1 MIVFG
6 EIKALTEKIF
16 CVNINL
22 LILKGVEGL
31 NRFKNLLKQ
40 RYFKELFSSYGIM
53 LCALFVIYIITFVV
67 TNNIIVVE
75 RENILSYMS
84 LNTRTK
90 LDNEILRV
98 EQMAIQIAA
107 QKEVKELIEDPPQNE
122 FIYNDYEIFQYLQ
135 SLMALDANLDNIY
148 LYRKGTDKIISANSV
163 TSLEDF
169 YASVHK
175 SADYTKETWMSFLEK
190 NHAKTLTVLPSSNEG
205 KNFIAYVNSF
215 PFSPVNSA
223 KVQLVVLLDT
233 DEITNMALKTEE
245 LQCEQF
251 VIANKKGEVVF
262 SYGDLVPQEKLSEYL
277 LKSDKKVIKDK
288 IGGRKIVAESRKS
301 DVISW
306 QYVTI
311 VSRDIYNRQIKN
323 LGLAIFL
330 CALIY
335 FAIGVSL
342 IYFFSKRNYEPLE
355 RLITNFKKF
364 ETESGDKILNGEFD
378 AITEKINAVYNDNKE
393 LQKLNEKNIDKLQ
406 SDYLKS
412 ILDNIINRENFARNH
427 SPENYGIEISSNIF
441 SVILIKIENI
451 NEFGEV
457 SEMGLAPDLMRY
469 SIANVVCE
477 LIGMQKCKGYS
488 ITLQND
494 SMAAVVNF
502 PNDASKEE
510 GRRTLFQIMS
520 DLRGFFEEHYHS
532 YLSLS
537 STADLRPIEDLNIC
551 YAEASEAMEYRLIR
565 GKNHIIFYDEVKDKL
580 DDYIYGTDT
589 EEQLISNLK
598 AGNFDAVKKII
609 DRLFAENVYGEKIT
623 VDAMR
628 SFVFDL
634 ARTLLKN
641 IPHGYGYSISLDKIM
656 TDTASENHEKFLAAA
671 KSYCT
676 AICENSEKPLSE
688 KIMEY
693 VEANYVKQELGVNML
708 GEVFDLAPSYLSRL
722 FKEQTGKAL
731 PTYIHKVRIARS
743 KELLIKDLTM
753 EEIANRVGYFSAD
766 SFGRIFK
773 RLEGIT
779 PGKYRK
785 QTLGSAYIEE

>member
-1 MIVFG
+1 M
-6 EIKALTEKIF
+6 
-16 CVNINL
+16 
-22 LILKGVEGL
+22 

-67 TNNIIVVE
+67 TNNIIMVE

-90 LDNEILRV
+90 MDNEILRV

-107 QKEVKELIEDPPQNE
+107 QKEVKQLIEEPAQKE
-122 FIYNDYEIFQYLQ
+122 FTYNDYEIFQYLQ
-135 SLMALDANLDNIY
+135 SLMALDANIENIY

-163 TSLEDF
+163 TSLDDF

-175 SADYTKETWMSFLEK
+175 DDKYTKEKWVSFLEGH
-190 NHAKTLTVLPSSNEG
+190 HAKTLNVLPSSAAG
-205 KNFIAYVNSF
+205 KSFIAYTNSF
-215 PFSPVNSA
+215 PYTPVNSS

-233 DEITNMALKTEE
+233 NEITNMALKTEE

-251 VIANKKGEVVF
+251 VIANRAGDVVF
-262 SYGDLVPQEKLSEYL
+262 SYGDLVPEEKISEYL
-277 LKSDKKVIKDK
+277 KKSDKRVIKDK
-288 IGGRKIVAESRKS
+288 IGGKKIVAEARKS

-306 QYVTI
+306 QYITI

-355 RLITNFKKF
+355 RLITNFKRF

-393 LQKLNEKNIDKLQ
+393 LQKLNEKNINNLQ
-406 SDYLKS
+406 SDYLKN
-412 ILDNIINRENFARNH
+412 ILDNIINRENFARYH
-427 SPENYGIEISSNIF
+427 SPENYGIELTSNIF

-451 NEFGEV
+451 NELGEV

-469 SIANVVCE
+469 SISNVACE

-502 PNDASKEE
+502 QE
-510 GRRTLFQIMS
+510 GLTCEDGKRILMQIMS
-520 DLRGFFEEHYHS
+520 DLRGFFEEHYQS

-537 STADLRPIEDLNIC
+537 STYNLRPIEDLNIC
-551 YAEASEAMEYRLIR
+551 YSEASEAMQYRLIR
-565 GKNHIIFYDEVKDKL
+565 GKNQIIFYDEVLDKI
-580 DDYIYGTDT
+580 DDYMYGADT

-598 AGNFDAVKKII
+598 AGNFETVKKII
-609 DRLFAENVYGEKIT
+609 DRLFSENVYSEKIT

-628 SFVFDL
+628 SFVFDV

-641 IPHGYGYSISLDKIM
+641 IPRSSGHSISLEKIM
-656 TDTASENHEKFLAAA
+656 SDTAKESHEKFLESAQN
-671 KSYCT
+671 YCT
-676 AICENSEKPLSE
+676 GVKEHSEKPLSE
-688 KIMEY
+688 KVKDY
-693 VEANYVKQELGVNML
+693 VEANHINPELSVNML

-722 FKEQTGKAL
+722 FKEQADMAL
-731 PTYIHKVRIARS
+731 PTYIHKVRISHS
-743 KELLIKDLTM
+743 KELLVKDLTM
-753 EEIANRVGYFSAD
+753 EEIALKVGYFSAD

-773 RLEGIT
+773 RFEGIT

-785 QTLGSAYIEE
+785 QSLGIGYSDE